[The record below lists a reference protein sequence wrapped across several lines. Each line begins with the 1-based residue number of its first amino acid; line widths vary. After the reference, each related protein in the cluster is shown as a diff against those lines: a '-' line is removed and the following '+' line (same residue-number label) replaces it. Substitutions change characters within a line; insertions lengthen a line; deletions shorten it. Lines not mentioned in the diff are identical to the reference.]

1 MQELELKKVYDST
14 SLKSTV
20 AYHIDGYLYRFL
32 CRDSFSPVNA
42 PKYKFSPLPNQRRK
56 TTITLNHKQLLTKV
70 YEVPNYTITSAS
82 ADTAT
87 EPKESN
93 LQTSLF

>member
-20 AYHIDGYLYRFL
+20 AYHIDCYLYRFL
-32 CRDSFSPVNA
+32 CRDAFSPVNA

-56 TTITLNHKQLLTKV
+56 SSVTVNHKQLITKV
-70 YEVPNYTITSAS
+70 YEVPNYTISSNAT
-82 ADTAT
+82 DTEEAQM
-87 EPKESN
+87 
-93 LQTSLF
+93 QTSLFNEF